1 MTQFSTHPDRYIHW
15 KLRIDGPIAKLLM
28 DVDADRPHAPGYK
41 LKLNSYDLGV
51 DIELADAVQRLRF
64 EHPEVRA
71 VIVTSA
77 KERIF
82 CAGANIL
89 MLGSSSHPFKV
100 NFCKYTNETRC
111 SIEDA
116 AARSGQHY
124 IAAVNGTAS
133 GGGYELASA
142 CEEIYLVDDG
152 NSAVSLPE
160 VPLLGVLPGTGGL
173 TRLVDKRRIRRD
185 HADVFSTLAEGL
197 KARRAKE
204 WGVIDGAFPRSR
216 FDEEILKRAREL
228 AASSPAPAGARGV
241 RLDDIVPQVDDDGS
255 GRACLRYRHVTLDLD
270 RTARRA
276 VLTLSAPAGAQ
287 PRNVSGVHEAGASFW
302 ALAAFREMD
311 DALCRLRFDEE
322 SIGLVLL
329 KTAPA
334 EGQDP
339 AAARQA
345 LLEVDR
351 LLAAHASDW
360 LVREIVLH
368 MARVLRRLDLTAR
381 SFFAIVDE
389 TSCFAGPLLEIA
401 LAADRVYMKN
411 DAARPAILQAG
422 ALSGGEPPWLP
433 MSHGLS
439 RLQAR
444 FLRDPARA
452 AALLADPRPLDAS
465 AALEAGLVTFAPD
478 ELDWEEEVRVA
489 VEERLS
495 LSPDALTGM
504 EASLRFPGHETTD
517 SKIYGR
523 LSAWQNWIFTR
534 PNATGD
540 HGALKLYGQPDRPRF
555 DWRRT

>member
-1 MTQFSTHPDRYIHW
+1 M
-15 KLRIDGPIAKLLM
+15 
-28 DVDADRPHAPGYK
+28 
-41 LKLNSYDLGV
+41 
-51 DIELADAVQRLRF
+51 LA
-64 EHPEVRA
+64 
-71 VIVTSA
+71 
-77 KERIF
+77 
-82 CAGANIL
+82 
-89 MLGSSSHPFKV
+89 SSSHPFKV
-100 NFCKYTNETRC
+100 NFCKFTNETRC

-116 AARSGQHY
+116 SAHSGQRY

-173 TRLVDKRRIRRD
+173 TRLVDKRRVRRD

-204 WGVIDGAFPRSR
+204 WGLIDGAFPRSR
-216 FDEEILKRAREL
+216 FEDEIGKHAAALASTASPSRQALRGIALDDIEPRLEDHGEGRASLVYRH
-228 AASSPAPAGARGV
+228 V
-241 RLDDIVPQVDDDGS
+241 RLDVD
-255 GRACLRYRHVTLDLD
+255 RP
-270 RTARRA
+270 RRLA
-276 VLTLSAPAGAQ
+276 ELTVSAPTGPQ
-287 PRNVSGVHEAGASFW
+287 PETAPALHEAGAAAW
-302 ALAAFREMD
+302 VLAAFREMD

-322 SIGLVLL
+322 EIGLVLL
-329 KTAPA
+329 KTAGGPA
-334 EGQDP
+334 GREALMRAD
-339 AAARQA
+339 A
-345 LLEVDR
+345 LLSG
-351 LLAAHASDW
+351 HASDW
-360 LVREIVLH
+360 LVREVVLH

-381 SFFAIVDE
+381 SFFAIADE
-389 TSCFAGPLLEIA
+389 SSCFAGPLLELA
-401 LAADRVYMKN
+401 LSADRVYMKR
-411 DAARPAILQAG
+411 DQAHPAHLQVG
-422 ALSGGEPPWLP
+422 RLSGSEPVLLP

-444 FLRDPARA
+444 FLREPERARRHA
-452 AALLADPRPLDAS
+452 AGSGPLDAA
-465 AALEAGLVTFAPD
+465 AALEAGLATFAPD
-478 ELDWEEEVRVA
+478 ELDWDEEVRVA

-504 EASLRFPGHETTD
+504 EASLRFPGHETAD

-540 HGALKLYGQPDRPRF
+540 HGALRLYGQPDRPRF

>member
-1 MTQFSTHPDRYIHW
+1 MTRFSTHPDRYVHW
-15 KLRIDGPIAKLLM
+15 KLHLEGPIARLLM
-28 DVDADRPHAPGYK
+28 DVDAERPFVPGYK

-64 EHPEVRA
+64 EHPEVRV

-100 NFCKYTNETRC
+100 NFCKFTNETRC

-116 AARSGQHY
+116 CAHSGQTW

-173 TRLVDKRRIRRD
+173 TRLVDKRRVRRD
-185 HADVFSTLAEGL
+185 HADVFSTLPEGL

-204 WGVIDGAFPRSR
+204 WGVIDGSFPRSR
-216 FDEEILKRAREL
+216 FDEEIMARAQAIAARPAPSKQGARGIRLDEIEARVQEEGPGRVTLAWPHVTMRIDRPRRVAEL
-228 AASSPAPAGARGV
+228 TIAAPAG
-241 RLDDIVPQVDDDGS
+241 PQPETVE
-255 GRACLRYRHVTLDLD
+255 AL
-270 RTARRA
+270 
-276 VLTLSAPAGAQ
+276 
-287 PRNVSGVHEAGASFW
+287 HEAGGAAW
-302 ALAAFREMD
+302 CLAAFREMD

-322 SIGLVLL
+322 EIGVVLL
-329 KTAPA
+329 KTSGGDAGREA
-334 EGQDP
+334 LMKLD
-339 AAARQA
+339 A
-345 LLEVDR
+345 LLSEGR
-351 LLAAHASDW
+351 SSW
-360 LVREIVLH
+360 LVHEIVLH

-381 SFFAIVDE
+381 SLFAIADAG
-389 TSCFAGPLLEIA
+389 SCFAGPLLELA
-401 LAADRVYMKN
+401 LSADRVYMKN
-411 DAARPAILQAG
+411 DAARPARAQVG
-422 ALSGGEPPWLP
+422 RLSGGEPPFLP

-444 FLRDPARA
+444 FLRDPQRA
-452 AALLADPRPLDAS
+452 ARLVAESRPLDA
-465 AALEAGLVTFAPD
+465 AQALEAGLATFAPD
-478 ELDWEEEVRVA
+478 ELDWDDEVRVA

-540 HGALKLYGQPDRPRF
+540 HGALKLYGQPDRPKF